1 MDLTVTRGRMLVRRR
16 MVTMAMVAMLT
27 TMLVGIKVDAA
38 ATCSYLPDTSQ
49 LSCR

>member
-1 MDLTVTRGRMLVRRR
+1 MDLIVTTRGRLVMMMMLV
-16 MVTMAMVAMLT
+16 MA
-27 TMLVGIKVDAA
+27 TMLSTMVGTRVDAA